1 MKSEQEAFLQVK
13 LSSAMLIQGLRTKC
27 DAGFGHSGEQQSTDL
42 DIYVTSELWNK
53 QISRMYFWLIEEI
66 DSVHTSFRN

>member
-42 DIYVTSELWNK
+42 DIYVTSEL
-53 QISRMYFWLIEEI
+53 
-66 DSVHTSFRN
+66 